1 MSEENPVTPEPR
13 DPRLLST
20 SSTGPAA
27 SRADDEPT
35 TALPPHQDEPTTA
48 LPPHADPE
56 PTIAMPVTEP
66 EQPFR
71 APAYEAPADRNQPR
85 EPYVRGPVF
94 TPTGF
99 DQPQGTRGPHG
110 DDRDDDLAPTE
121 EFALPRQEHGDS
133 EQDRQTEAE
142 RRRRAAEDARNRSLG
157 TIIPADDGTDV
168 ARLVPPRRT
177 TDKWFASMGL
187 FLLRWALA
195 AILAVRG
202 YQMITD
208 IPGTR
213 DLLGEI
219 GMPWLEYFP
228 WALAIAHGLAALG
241 LVFGLGVRVIGLCVA
256 ALGISVLAVV
266 KWGVVPI
273 FQSGMP
279 GFVGELEVLMTA
291 VGFALFTLG
300 SGGWGMDAGL
310 RHNRQRDR
318 FGEA

>member
-1 MSEENPVTPEPR
+1 MGDRILKWIGILAILALVGLAGYFAWPR
-13 DPRLLST
+13 
-20 SSTGPAA
+20 
-27 SRADDEPT
+27 
-35 TALPPHQDEPTTA
+35 PPHPPVPVPTLDMA
-48 LPPHADPE
+48 QA
-56 PTIAMPVTEP
+56 
-66 EQPFR
+66 
-71 APAYEAPADRNQPR
+71 
-85 EPYVRGPVF
+85 
-94 TPTGF
+94 GF
-99 DQPQGTRGPHG
+99 Q
-110 DDRDDDLAPTE
+110 
-121 EFALPRQEHGDS
+121 
-133 EQDRQTEAE
+133 
-142 RRRRAAEDARNRSLG
+142 
-157 TIIPADDGTDV
+157 

-213 DLLGEI
+213 DLLAEI
-219 GMPWLEYFP
+219 GTPWLEYFP

-266 KWGVVPI
+266 KWGIVPI

-318 FGEA
+318 FGDA